1 MKHRSNQRAKVAAVL
16 AAASLLASACS
27 SGGSSAAPTST
38 TPASTTSAA
47 PASTTTTE
55 PTAAA
60 TFDVRPSAQLVAIT
74 GANPGASLE
83 LAGPTSS
90 ATGTVDDSGNLIF
103 REVDPGPGYIVAD
116 PGTSPIE
123 VSDRFAV
130 PSLVDIPDSSLYESQ
145 TLVDGFN
152 YIEMRDGVTLAAMVR
167 LPGPIE
173 DGPYP
178 TVIEYSGYDPAN
190 PTEPEP
196 MSGIFS
202 TIGYA
207 SVGVNMRGSGCSGGA
222 FDFFSD
228 LQTIDGYDMIEAI
241 AAQPWVLD
249 NKVGM
254 VGISYPGISQLF
266 VAQTQPPSLEAI
278 SPMSV
283 IEDSYRSV
291 VYPGGIYNNGF
302 AKSWGDS
309 RQGSTDAYGQAWV
322 QDQVDSGDSV
332 CEANQLLRSQNV
344 DLAATAEALAFWTD
358 NPGDRLS
365 PRTFVDKIN
374 VPVFLAGAWQDEQ
387 TGPRFAT
394 MLGNFTSAPM
404 MEVYLYNGA
413 HADSANPLSL
423 GRLFEF
429 MDVYVAHRT
438 PTIAP
443 LTRLGAPGLYRA
455 VYGVDG
461 LTLPPDR
468 FTSLAEAQAALES
481 AQPIHLLLEMG
492 GDPNILGGPTPR
504 AEMQFDSWPP
514 PAAEPIT
521 WSLDSARGLV
531 DPSQIATDSSADSF
545 QVDVA
550 HSQVVTPKADDDSN
564 EFDNL
569 AWPALEPGK
578 FLSYTTEAFTEDQ
591 LLAGSGHASL
601 WIESTADDA
610 DLQVT
615 ITEIRPDGQ
624 EMYVQSGW
632 LRASH
637 RALDPAKSTD
647 LLPFQTHTKADAAP
661 LPSGEFTRVDIEIFP
676 VAHVFRAGSRLRL
689 IVDNPGGNRN
699 LWKFEV
705 LPNDGE
711 TITVGSGGSTPSE
724 LVLPFIS
731 GASVPAGLTPCPGTR
746 SQPCRPLTPDLLPPP
761 APTPTAPAPTLPAPT
776 TTAAIQQGD

>member
-1 MKHRSNQRAKVAAVL
+1 MVNEMKSPSRPRFVL
-16 AAASLLASACS
+16 AALMLSLAMVAAACS
-27 SGGSSAAPTST
+27 SSNDAASP
-38 TPASTTSAA
+38 TTSV
-47 PASTTTTE
+47 PATTTTAPAGTTVA
-55 PTAAA
+55 PTTTDAPTVPA
-60 TFDVRPSAQLVAIT
+60 TFTVRPSARLVAIT
-74 GANPGASLE
+74 GAEPGDTLE
-83 LAGPTSS
+83 LAGPTGST
-90 ATGTVDDSGNLIF
+90 TGTVDELGNLIF
-103 REVDPGPGYIVAD
+103 RELDPGTGYIVAD
-116 PGTSPIE
+116 TTAVPAA
-123 VSDRFAV
+123 VSDRFDV
-130 PSLVDIPDSSLYESQ
+130 PSTEDTPDRSLYESQ
-145 TLVDGFN
+145 TLVDGLN
-152 YIEMRDGVTLAAMVR
+152 YITMRDGVTLAAMVR
-167 LPGPIE
+167 LPGPIDE
-173 DGPYP
+173 GPYP

-190 PTEPEP
+190 PNEPEP

-222 FDFFSD
+222 FDFFSE
-228 LQTIDGYDMIEAI
+228 LQTIDGYDMVEAI

-309 RQGSTDAYGQAWV
+309 RQGSTDAYGQSWV
-322 QDQVDSGDSV
+322 QEQVDKGDTV

-344 DLAATAEALAFWTD
+344 DLTETAAALSFWTD
-358 NPGDRLS
+358 DPGDRLS

-394 MLGNFTSAPM
+394 MLDKFTSAPA
-404 MEVYLYNGA
+404 MEIYLYNGA

-438 PTIAP
+438 PKVDP
-443 LTRLGAPGLYRA
+443 LIRLGAPALYKG

-468 FTSLAEAQAALES
+468 FTSLDEAKAALES
-481 AQPIHLLLEMG
+481 DKPVHLLLEMG
-492 GDPNILGGPTPR
+492 GNPDSPGAPTPR

-514 PAAEPIT
+514 PGSQPVS
-521 WSLDSARGLV
+521 WSLDASGSLV
-531 DPSQIATDSSADSF
+531 SPDQAASDSSVESF
-545 QVDVA
+545 TVDVA
-550 HSQVVTPKADDDSN
+550 HSQVVTPRADDDSN

-569 AWPALEPGK
+569 AWQPLDDGTH
-578 FLSYTTEAFTEDQ
+578 LSYATDPFTDDM

-601 WIESTADDA
+601 WIKSSAEDA

-624 EMYVQSGW
+624 EMFVQSGW

-637 RALDPAKSTD
+637 RALDPSKSTD

-661 LPSGEFTRVDIEIFP
+661 LPADEFTPVDIEIFP
-676 VAHVFRAGSRLRL
+676 VSHVFRAGSRLRL

-699 LWKFEV
+699 LWKFDV

-711 TITVGSGGSTPSE
+711 TISVGTGGTTPSE
-724 LVLPFIS
+724 LVLPFIT
-731 GASVPAGLTPCPGTR
+731 GASVPAGLPPCPGTR
-746 SQPCRPLTPDLLPPP
+746 SQPCRPY
-761 APTPTAPAPTLPAPT
+761 A
-776 TTAAIQQGD
+776 G